1 MHLAIQGYNVTKEK
15 LAKGLYVKE
24 EEIIGLKPITS
35 KRKRVGYCLKEMN
48 LDSGH
53 HDIFLNN

>member
-1 MHLAIQGYNVTKEK
+1 MHLAIEGYNITKEN

-24 EEIIGLKPITS
+24 EEIHLKKLTS

-48 LDSGH
+48 LNSSH
-53 HDIFLNN
+53 HDIFINN